1 MSIQVNQFVWK
12 PGKNDA
18 EYIRLLK
25 RANDEAHSIM
35 LRATSK
41 LTRMAKTH
49 AKVVHAKWEQ
59 SETGLWQSCSEC
71 GVAVEVQSMYMCKA
85 SEDENFNFCPHCGA
99 KMDGDGNG

>member
-1 MSIQVNQFVWK
+1 MSIQVEQFVWK

-41 LTRMAKTH
+41 LVKMSKTH
-49 AKVVHAKWEQ
+49 VKVIHAYWANGENYA
-59 SETGLWQSCSEC
+59 WCCCSNC
-71 GVAVEVQSMYMCKA
+71 GVAVNRKSMDRCKA
-85 SEDENFNFCPHCGA
+85 SEDKQFNYCPHCGA